1 MTKNSDNYAEFSK
14 NFITNFAPEILAAY
28 LQQIDKWVTKITWL
42 SKPCLSFTLA
52 FLDECV
58 KPKST
63 WTHLKPH
70 LENLVAHVLFPILCQ
85 SDEDIELF
93 ETDPSEYLHR
103 KLNFYEEVSAP
114 DVAATNFL
122 VTL

>member
-1 MTKNSDNYAEFSK
+1 M
-14 NFITNFAPEILAAY
+14 
-28 LQQIDKWVTKITWL
+28 
-42 SKPCLSFTLA
+42 
-52 FLDECV
+52 
-58 KPKST
+58 

-70 LENLVAHVLFPILCQ
+70 METLIQHLLFPVLCQ

-93 ETDPSEYLHR
+93 QDDPSEYLHR

-122 VTL
+122 MTLTKNSQGQE